1 MAGVVVGSK
10 SNRDWSDC
18 DAAFREEAGRA
29 IVALTEEGEQG
40 HAHGLSLAT
49 ALVGRYPWSPLA
61 RAILARCYLQRN
73 SRQQERVQLELAAV
87 LAPRCPHI
95 ASLLIDALISMDL
108 FDEAAEVRD
117 RALRVAEP
125 TDPALHY
132 TFVSNRYSSA
142 DHHDNPFDLEYR
154 KAHGRET
161 IRGQRARIEKGK
173 GQAAASPEP
182 ASTPEWPPET
192 VDLGIAGDRWS
203 RMSEEER
210 QALLKVSFGE
220 MKSYCR
226 SRGLMDMTS
235 MLSDA
240 EVFVKKG
247 WSCPFCSGMIY
258 VEFAAFKSHID
269 EEHIVGKEFLS
280 LVPERISDSEREL
293 LRSWRWEP
301 TDGDDLAGRTK
312 ILREVK
318 EIVFELIDLEVVSLN
333 LLYIMHK
340 FIMNRVRPVAPL
352 VVSMCGSC
360 GIGQL
365 SSTHLQEL
373 CELLKPLKLVVQT
386 QRGWEHQKHHNDEQE
401 SQQDSLVVH
410 THRGCNHHKRR
421 NGEQESQQDSL
432 VGITWSQETGTLSF
446 DCEKIASRETDG
458 SSQADRLF
466 ACLLSEPLLEDPMEL
481 CFSMWRE
488 CFVDGPDILNNI
500 SRALGKAKLKFS
512 SWEELKG
519 IQGGVYFLP
528 KAIFERDIDIKTY
541 FDSWI
546 GSARVEML
554 LIDAEVDYWKESL
567 LKTCQVDCLAVI
579 SPIAKACLWA
589 KLVNDPLEDALLAH
603 PQNCHKPQVPLD
615 AILRSLWHI
624 RRFCGD
630 LWEIPCISPDVKAR
644 VYRAILLRIF
654 RSWDQCKTCDLPSSA
669 IFMVDSLRSF
679 VIDEK
684 AGNISAYRVVESIL
698 ERLHVAQTPLHFEFK
713 GESLVPQ
720 TAIVPSLL
728 GCICLA
734 HNLFGL
740 HIIEKKCNCVNE
752 VPMKTKSTFFH
763 SINLGSVEGTT
774 LESFSEL
781 LKAVDKQ
788 SVCDFRN
795 GGCGHRITR
804 YLWYPPHFFM
814 IVLRWPDNKGNHI
827 NMHKVLISLAAEL
840 DISHIY
846 EGML

>member
-1 MAGVVVGSK
+1 MSPPPPP
-10 SNRDWSDC
+10 
-18 DAAFREEAGRA
+18 RE
-29 IVALTEEGEQG
+29 TC
-40 HAHGLSLAT
+40 
-49 ALVGRYPWSPLA
+49 SP
-61 RAILARCYLQRN
+61 
-73 SRQQERVQLELAAV
+73 
-87 LAPRCPHI
+87 P
-95 ASLLIDALISMDL
+95 ASS
-108 FDEAAEVRD
+108 
-117 RALRVAEP
+117 
-125 TDPALHY
+125 
-132 TFVSNRYSSA
+132 SSA
-142 DHHDNPFDLEYR
+142 S
-154 KAHGRET
+154 
-161 IRGQRARIEKGK
+161 ARIEKGK
-173 GQAAASPEP
+173 GLAAASPEP

-192 VDLGIAGDRWS
+192 VDLGIAGDCWS

-226 SRGLMDMTS
+226 SRGLTSMTS

-247 WSCPFCSGMIY
+247 WSSYWICPFCFGMIY
-258 VEFAAFKSHID
+258 VDFTDFKVHID
-269 EEHIVGKEFLS
+269 EEHIVGKELLS

-373 CELLKPLKLVVQT
+373 CELLKLLKLVVQT

-421 NGEQESQQDSL
+421 NGEQESQQGSL

-458 SSQADRLF
+458 SSQADQLF
-466 ACLLSEPLLEDPMEL
+466 ACLSSEPLLEDPMEL

-546 GSARVEML
+546 GSAQVEML
-554 LIDAEVDYWKESL
+554 LIDAEVDYWKERL

-589 KLVNDPLEDALLAH
+589 KLVNDPLEDALLGH
-603 PQNCHKPQVPLD
+603 PQNGHKPQVPLD
-615 AILRSLWHI
+615 AILR
-624 RRFCGD
+624 
-630 LWEIPCISPDVKAR
+630 
-644 VYRAILLRIF
+644 
-654 RSWDQCKTCDLPSSA
+654 CKTCDLPSSA

-720 TAIVPSLL
+720 TAIVPSRL

-804 YLWYPPHFFM
+804 YLWYPPQFFM
-814 IVLRWPDNKGNHI
+814 IVTAFSTN
-827 NMHKVLISLAAEL
+827 IS
-840 DISHIY
+840 
-846 EGML
+846 M